1 MDKKTMLVT
10 FHCPAK
16 TRETLT
22 EAVGERCEILFR
34 EPSWSAEVYHAAL
47 KKAHIIIGEPRNEE
61 FAYCENLELMH
72 SPSSGVNYYLDGGK
86 FPKDAYFCCMTGGY
100 GNVLA
105 EHLLAL
111 VLSLCRRLPEYQ
123 EQQKQHK
130 WELRRYDKQ
139 LEDCTL
145 LILGAGD
152 IGTTVARWMRPM
164 VERIIGVR
172 RVARNYPDCYDRM
185 VTLEELDDVLPEADI
200 IVCALPHTDQTIHL
214 LNETRLRK
222 MKKDAV
228 LVNGGRGSLIDQ
240 EALCRCL
247 DEGWFWGVG
256 LEVTNP
262 EPLPKDHPLW
272 DQPRLIITPHAAGN
286 SFGPDS
292 PLVKKIWKFIIP
304 NVCRFLRGE
313 EPENQVD
320 FETGYR
326 KTQM

>member
-1 MDKKTMLVT
+1 MKKNILVL
-10 FHCPAK
+10 FPCLH
-16 TRETLT
+16 R
-22 EAVGERCEILFR
+22 FR
-34 EPSWSAEVYHAAL
+34 EMLNAAAWDLADIVYKETDWTVEQYHAAL
-47 KKAHIIIGEPRNEE
+47 KNAHIIIGEPRNED
-61 FAYCENLELMH
+61 FAYCEQLELMH

-86 FPKDAYFCCMTGGY
+86 FPKGAIFCCMTGGY

-111 VLSLCRRLPEYQ
+111 VLSLCRRLPEYH

-130 WELRRYDKQ
+130 WQLRKYDKQ

-164 VERIIGVR
+164 VERVIGVR
-172 RVARNYPDCYDRM
+172 RVAREYPDCYDRM
-185 VTLEELDDVLPEADI
+185 VTLEQLDEVLPEADI
-200 IVCALPHTDQTIHL
+200 LVCALPHTAQTIHL
-214 LNETRLRK
+214 LNEERMRK

-240 EALCRCL
+240 EALCKL
-247 DEGWFWGVG
+247 LEEGRFWGVG
-256 LEVTNP
+256 LEVTSP
-262 EPLPKDHPLW
+262 EPLPKEHPLW
-272 DQPRLIITPHAAGN
+272 DQPRVIITPHAAGN
-286 SFGPDS
+286 SFAPDS

-304 NVCRFLRGE
+304 NVCRYLRGE
-313 EPENQVD
+313 EPINQVD

-326 KTQM
+326 RTE